1 LPRKQSPLKPGLKK
15 RLPRPSAHTVTI
27 LEVAQAARVSTATVS
42 RVLNGNTRV
51 EQSLCKRVTAAARQL
66 GYTPHAAAR
75 ALASQRSRTIGAVMP
90 TLENINFA
98 VGVAA
103 LQRRIAEAGY
113 TLLLASSNYDLEEEL
128 RQVKALAGHG
138 VAGMMLV
145 GARHKAGLY
154 EFLRAKNIPF
164 VNTWVMD
171 SRHPCVGFDNREIGQ
186 ALADHLL
193 DLGHVEFGVIA
204 QLTGHSD
211 RAAGRVVGIRR
222 ALAARGVA
230 LPQERLIECPHK
242 ITEGEL
248 ALRAL
253 MASSKRPTAVIC
265 GTDVL
270 AFGALIEAR
279 RLGIAVPRD
288 LSIAGINDAEFAA
301 HLTPPLTTMRLP
313 ADEIGTRAAEYLL
326 ARVDARPKDA
336 AIQVRVR
343 LVVRASTAPPPEP
356 FRKPDVRAKMEE
368 APAGGGIL
376 GLQR

>member
-1 LPRKQSPLKPGLKK
+1 MSASRSAKLKQSKSRHNKSRQKK
-15 RLPRPSAHTVTI
+15 RLPRPSANTVT
-27 LEVAQAARVSTATVS
+27 LRDDALAARVSMATVS
-42 RVLNGNTRV
+42 RALNGNTSV
-51 EQSLCKRVTAAARQL
+51 DQDLCKRVTATARRL

-75 ALASQRSRTIGAVMP
+75 ALASQRSRTIGAVIP

-113 TLLLASSNYDLEEEL
+113 TLLLGSSNYDLAEEL
-128 RQVKALAGHG
+128 RQVKALASHG
-138 VAGMMLV
+138 VTAMMLV
-145 GARHKAGLY
+145 GARHSAGVY
-154 EFLRAKNIPF
+154 ELLTAKNIPF
-164 VNTWVMD
+164 VNTWVLD
-171 SRHPCVGFDNREIGQ
+171 SSHPCVGFDNREIGR
-186 ALADHLL
+186 ALACHLL

-204 QLTGHSD
+204 QITGNSD
-211 RAAGRVVGIRR
+211 RAAGRVLGIRE

-242 ITEGEL
+242 ITEGQL
-248 ALRAL
+248 AMRAL
-253 MASSKRPTAVIC
+253 MASGKRPTAVIC

-279 RLGIAVPRD
+279 QLGIAVPRD

-326 ARVDARPKDA
+326 GRVDALPEVSA
-336 AIQVRVR
+336 TQVEVS
-343 LVVRASTAPPPEP
+343 LIVRASTAAPPVAL
-356 FRKPDVRAKMEE
+356 RKPQLSA
-368 APAGGGIL
+368 
-376 GLQR
+376 

>member
-1 LPRKQSPLKPGLKK
+1 LPRKQSPLKAKPKQ
-15 RLPRPSAHTVTI
+15 RLPRPNANTVTVR
-27 LEVAQAARVSTATVS
+27 EVAQAARVSMATVS
-42 RVLNGNTRV
+42 RVLNGNTSVDRN
-51 EQSLCKRVTAAARQL
+51 LCKRVTAAAREL
-66 GYTPHAAAR
+66 GYTPHAGAR

-113 TLLLASSNYDLEEEL
+113 TLLLGSSNSDLGEEL
-128 RQVKALAGHG
+128 RQVKALAAHG

-145 GARHKAGLY
+145 GARHRAGLY
-154 EFLRAKNIPF
+154 DFLQAKKIPF
-164 VNTWVMD
+164 VNTWVLD
-171 SRHPCVGFDNREIGQ
+171 PRHPCVGFDNREIGR
-186 ALADHLL
+186 ALANYLL

-204 QLTGHSD
+204 QITGNSD
-211 RAAGRVVGIRR
+211 RSAGRVIGIRQ
-222 ALAARGVA
+222 ALATRGVA

-242 ITEGEL
+242 ITEGQL

-253 MASSKRPTAVIC
+253 MGSSKRPTAVIC

-279 RLGIAVPRD
+279 QLGVVVPRD

-326 ARVDARPKDA
+326 SRVDSLPKDA
-336 AIQVRVR
+336 ATRVAVR
-343 LVVRASTAPPPEP
+343 LIVRASTAPPPGSLRP
-356 FRKPDVRAKMEE
+356 GA
-368 APAGGGIL
+368 
-376 GLQR
+376 

>member
-1 LPRKQSPLKPGLKK
+1 MAKPKK
-15 RLPRPSAHTVTI
+15 RLPRPNANTVTVR
-27 LEVAQAARVSTATVS
+27 EVAQAARVSMATVS
-42 RVLNGNTRV
+42 RVLNGNASV
-51 EQSLCKRVTAAARQL
+51 DQGLCKRVTAAAREL

-113 TLLLASSNYDLEEEL
+113 TLLLGSSNYDPGEEL
-128 RQVKALAGHG
+128 RQVKALASHG

-154 EFLRAKNIPF
+154 ELLEAKRIPF
-164 VNTWVMD
+164 VNTWVLD
-171 SRHPCVGFDNREIGQ
+171 PRHPCVGFDNREIGR
-186 ALADHLL
+186 ALANHLL

-204 QLTGHSD
+204 QITGNSD
-211 RAAGRVVGIRR
+211 RAAGRVMGIRE
-222 ALAARGVA
+222 ALATRGVA
-230 LPQERLIECPHK
+230 LAQERLIECPHK
-242 ITEGEL
+242 I
-248 ALRAL
+248 
-253 MASSKRPTAVIC
+253 TAVIC

-279 RLGIAVPRD
+279 KLGVGVPRE

-301 HLTPPLTTMRLP
+301 HLTPALTTMRLP

-326 ARVDARPKDA
+326 GRVDSLPKDA
-336 AIQVRVR
+336 ATQVAVR
-343 LVVRASTAPPPEP
+343 LIVRASTAPPPGP
-356 FRKPDVRAKMEE
+356 LPPGA
-368 APAGGGIL
+368 
-376 GLQR
+376 